1 MISRWPGRPAQK
13 PIFQQQH
20 QQQQGSYTNF
30 KARQATDQYC
40 DDLKIQNH
48 GISTILNATATVTS
62 TSTKRYLGRG
72 GGGEEMEDEQN
83 LR

>member
-1 MISRWPGRPAQK
+1 MYYVLYIIYYVLYIIYY
-13 PIFQQQH
+13 IFQ
-20 QQQQGSYTNF
+20 
-30 KARQATDQYC
+30 ARQATDQYC

>member
-1 MISRWPGRPAQK
+1 MDRY
-13 PIFQQQH
+13 
-20 QQQQGSYTNF
+20 QGPREARINSQ
-30 KARQATDQYC
+30 ARQATDQYC